1 MADGSSLRRDNMEKV
16 KTCPI
21 CGREFVTERRRYCSE
36 SCSREARIEDQK
48 RRNRELNRKPRPASV
63 KPRVRP
69 KEESSLQELARKAR
83 EAGMTYGQYVALEY
97 AKIRRG

>member
-1 MADGSSLRRDNMEKV
+1 MAKI

-21 CGREFVTERRRYCSE
+21 CGREFVAERRRYCSE
-36 SCSREARIEDQK
+36 GCSREARIENQK
-48 RRNRELNRKPRPASV
+48 RANREMSIKPRPVSAV
-63 KPRVRP
+63 PRGKPK
-69 KEESSLQELARKAR
+69 KENSLQEIAR